1 MRSDPK
7 VRLQDT
13 FPKQSICTI
22 LVNHSQSV
30 LGKLNAGLGL
40 HRLYDSPSWNGPKI
54 KGVRQTG
61 SIRPWQWKKEFD
73 KLQILAVQ
81 VHKTHIKSGFC
92 WAFKHYFQKTHFTR
106 LSNPYWYTHPLSG
119 CDRSL
124 QARFNLQFAETKLKN
139 QSAWIVEWSK
149 AKKKT
154 PNLVAIVRPNSLS
167 QDLAG
172 PSK

>member
-92 WAFKHYFQKTHFTR
+92 WAFKHITSKKHILHAFQIHTDIRIR
-106 LSNPYWYTHPLSG
+106 LADVIAVCRPVST
-119 CDRSL
+119 CSL
-124 QARFNLQFAETKLKN
+124 RRQNWRTNLLESLNGPKR
-139 QSAWIVEWSK
+139 E
-149 AKKKT
+149 KKH
-154 PNLVAIVRPNSLS
+154 LI
-167 QDLAG
+167 
-172 PSK
+172 